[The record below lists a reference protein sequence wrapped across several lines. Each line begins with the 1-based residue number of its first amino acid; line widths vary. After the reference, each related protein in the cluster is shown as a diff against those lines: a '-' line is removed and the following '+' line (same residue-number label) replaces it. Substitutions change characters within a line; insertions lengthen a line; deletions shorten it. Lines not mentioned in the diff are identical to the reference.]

1 MIVEDEPLA
10 RSLLEDYIDKTPLLK
25 LSHSTASPIAAIQL
39 LQEDPPDILFLDVQM
54 PELTGISLLKILKQ
68 KPFVILTTAY
78 SEYAIESY
86 ELDVTDYLLK
96 PITYERF
103 LKAIEK
109 IKSIVSIDQ
118 PSQSAKSTTAPP
130 AITNYF
136 FVKDG
141 QSQIKIQYDDIYY
154 IEGLKDYV
162 RIHTPNRKITTLLNL
177 KRLEEI
183 LPDQLF
189 MRIHNSYIIAL
200 HQIELVNKDGVVIQ
214 GTLLPVS
221 QSYKQRL
228 KEFIDE
234 NNLDS

>member
-10 RSLLEDYIDKTPLLK
+10 RSLLEDYIEKTPSLT

-68 KPFVILTTAY
+68 KPFVVLTTAY

-86 ELDVTDYLLK
+86 ELDVIDYLLK

-109 IKSIVSIDQ
+109 IKSLRHSDRSDQ
-118 PSQSAKSTTAPP
+118 SDMSLAPQSS
-130 AITNYF
+130 ITNFF

-141 QSQIKIQYDDIYY
+141 QNQIKIHYDEIYY

-189 MRIHNSYIIAL
+189 MRVHNSYIIAL
-200 HQIELVNKDGVVIQ
+200 NQIELINKDGVMIH

-221 QSYKQRL
+221 QTYKQRL
-228 KEFIDE
+228 KEFVDE
-234 NNLDS
+234 KNLDG